1 MRKLIKK
8 ILHDD
13 SKPNCLNPLLFP
25 LYLFS
30 IIYGGIIRLRNRMYD
45 LTVFKMRRLR
55 CRVISIGNITV
66 GGTGKTPM
74 VIMLANLL
82 KERGYKPAVLSRGYG
97 GKNKN
102 RITVVSD
109 ENHVLAESDEAGDEP
124 VLIAKSAKGV
134 PVVTGPKRYLTGRY
148 AVNQLGADVLIL
160 DDAFQHRSLFRNID
174 IVLLDRTRPFGNRF
188 LLPRGPLREPKKALG
203 RADIIVLT
211 GENRDSALFV
221 QETIGVVPLT
231 NKKGAVPIFR
241 GYHKP
246 KELVKG
252 EENDSYP
259 LEYLSGKK
267 VSAFA
272 GIAKPESF
280 EETIVSLGG
289 EVVSFIAFPDHHRY
303 TMGDIGEIKKASSN
317 CSSEIIVSTE
327 KDGIKLINFPEFFRD
342 IFLLKIE
349 MEIINRSK
357 EFEDMILSGPLK

>member
-1 MRKLIKK
+1 DLTAS

-13 SKPNCLNPLLFP
+13 SKPNCLNPLLFT

-45 LTVFKMRRLR
+45 LAIFKMRKLR

-74 VIMLANLL
+74 AIMLANLL

-109 ENHVLAESDEAGDEP
+109 ENHILAEFDEAGDEP
-124 VLIAKSAKGV
+124 VLIAKSAKRV
-134 PVVTGPKRYLTGRY
+134 PVITGPKRYFTGKY
-148 AVNQLGADVLIL
+148 AVDNLGIDVLIL
-160 DDAFQHRSLFRNID
+160 DDAFQHRCLFRNID
-174 IVLLDRTRPFGNRF
+174 IVLLDSTRPFGNRF
-188 LLPRGPLREPKKALG
+188 LLPRGPLREPKKALE

-211 GENRDSALFV
+211 ENRDSALFSQRV
-221 QETIGVVPLT
+221 TDDIVTAAL
-231 NKKGAVPIFR
+231 KKGAVPIFR

-252 EENDSYP
+252 EESDSYP

-280 EETIVSLGG
+280 EETIISLGG
-289 EVVSFIAFPDHHRY
+289 KAVSFITFPDHHRY
-303 TMGDIGEIKKASSN
+303 TMGDIEEIKKASSN
-317 CSSEIIVSTE
+317 CSSEIIVTTE
-327 KDGIKLINFPEFFRD
+327 KDGIKLIDFPEFFRD
-342 IFLLKIE
+342 IFLLRIE
-349 MEIINRSK
+349 MEIVDCST
-357 EFEDMILSGPLK
+357 EFEDIIMSKLLK